1 MNGMREAIRV
11 VRKNWLIILAVL
23 INLAIGGP
31 LAADW
36 KDDVCIRDG
45 HFVPC
50 CTDCSF
56 FCGCGDSPA
65 P

>member
-1 MNGMREAIRV
+1 MDAVRGLVRV
-11 VRKNWLIILAVL
+11 VRDNWLIILAVV
-23 INLAIGGP
+23 INIAIAGP
-31 LAADW
+31 VSANW
-36 KDDVCIRDG
+36 KDDVCIRNG
-45 HFVPC
+45 YAVPC